1 MVNKRTIGTNN
12 NYELLTMLINF
23 HEHVIKMLKKSS
35 EASAWGD
42 VMERGVC
49 VRVCVMYA
57 LIWDTYCVNK
67 DVPFASYTTSSSSYW

>member
-1 MVNKRTIGTNN
+1 MS
-12 NYELLTMLINF
+12 MF
-23 HEHVIKMLKKSS
+23 FKMLKKSS

-42 VMERGVC
+42 VMETGVC

-67 DVPFASYTTSSSSYW
+67 GVPLTSSATIATGEYVRAAIQR